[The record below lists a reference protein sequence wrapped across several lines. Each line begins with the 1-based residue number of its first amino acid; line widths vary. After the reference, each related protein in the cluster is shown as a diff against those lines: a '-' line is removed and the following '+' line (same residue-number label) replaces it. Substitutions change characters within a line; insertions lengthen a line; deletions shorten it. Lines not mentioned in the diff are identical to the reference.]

1 MLYRPMVPG
10 DPDILFSGKVHTDGG
25 KFSHFEAEATH
36 LTCFLGGMLGM
47 GAKLFDIEH
56 DLEIAKRIT
65 DGCVWAYDTM
75 KLGIMPETAELVRC
89 DKVSDCHWNETLW
102 HQTLDPLYAERGEM
116 IKTYEINKAKL
127 EAQKIQEQLAAD
139 AKLAAEEAD
148 GGIAEE
154 ADMVEKMTPSF
165 DSTGIEG
172 VEDVDV
178 DSPPP
183 ASTRYED
190 DSSSGSDMASGSKE
204 KSSIVKRK
212 IEDQKAE
219 NDVAVTPPTDG
230 NISQERLQQKL
241 KDTEVEL
248 EGASPGREIETPSSY
263 VPDIPTPGEM
273 ILDPERP
280 LTHEEYVARKIE
292 NEDLPPGLV
301 RMWKMYILR

>member
-10 DPDILFSGKVHTDGG
+10 DPDILFSGKVHTDEG
-25 KFSHFEAEATH
+25 KVSYFEAEATH

-56 DLEIAKRIT
+56 DLEIAKRLT
-65 DGCVWAYDTM
+65 DGCVWAYEAT
-75 KLGIMPETAELVRC
+75 KLGIMPETAGLIRC

-102 HQTLDPLYAERGEM
+102 LQALDPLYAEREEM
-116 IKTYEINKAKL
+116 IKTYETRKANL
-127 EAQKIQEQLAAD
+127 EAQKFQEKLAAE

-148 GGIAEE
+148 AEAAKE
-154 ADMVEKMTPSF
+154 AEMVEKMTASF
-165 DSTGIEG
+165 NSTGIEG
-172 VEDVDV
+172 VDDVDV

-183 ASTRYED
+183 VSTRYED
-190 DSSSGSDMASGSKE
+190 DIGSSSDMASGSKD

-212 IEDQKAE
+212 VDDEKAE
-219 NDVAVTPPTDG
+219 HDLAVTPTDG

-248 EGASPGREIETPSSY
+248 EGASPGRDIETPSSY
-263 VPDIPTPGEM
+263 VPEIPTPGEM

-292 NEDLPPGLV
+292 NEGLPPGLV
-301 RMWKMYILR
+301 SMWRMYILR